1 MLIYFLVNY
10 NFAYK
15 VINIAKYLTPNVMVG
30 KNLGLT
36 MKLSVLCHLVAVDPI
51 GFNCNNFKSGIQ
63 RERNG
68 VRVGRNF
75 R

>member
-51 GFNCNNFKSGIQ
+51 GFNCNNFKSGIS
-63 RERNG
+63 ERKEWG
-68 VRVGRNF
+68 EGGEKF
-75 R
+75 